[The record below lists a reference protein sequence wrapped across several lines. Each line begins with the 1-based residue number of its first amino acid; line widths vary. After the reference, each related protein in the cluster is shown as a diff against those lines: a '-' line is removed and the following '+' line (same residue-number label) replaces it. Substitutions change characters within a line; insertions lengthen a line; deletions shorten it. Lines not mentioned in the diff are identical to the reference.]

1 MKVKKISRRSFLK
14 FTAFTA
20 VGSAVSI
27 GGVVKYASDIEPKR
41 LKIERVTVKLANLP
55 EAFDG
60 VKIAQI
66 SDLHADDILTPED
79 VAQAVTFVNLLK
91 PDLVAITGDYVTQ
104 DSSYG
109 FPIAKALK
117 LLNAPLGCFAVLG
130 NHDYWGRV
138 EEIVEA
144 FDFHSLSLLKNQN
157 QSIER
162 DGKRIWIA
170 GVDDV
175 IERKQ
180 DLEKTLA
187 GVPANETIILLA
199 HEPDYAD
206 LVAADR
212 RVTLQLSG
220 HSHGGQI
227 RIPFYG
233 APILPP
239 LGKKYPWGLNQ
250 VGQMQ
255 VYTNQG
261 LGLVRWGAV
270 PAMRV
275 NCRPEVTLLT
285 LKRDEL

>member
-1 MKVKKISRRSFLK
+1 MS
-14 FTAFTA
+14 
-20 VGSAVSI
+20 SAVSI
-27 GGVVKYASDIEPKR
+27 GGYAYHIEPKW
-41 LKIERVTVKLANLP
+41 LKVERVPVKLANLP

-79 VAQAVTFVNLLK
+79 VAQVVTFVNLLK
-91 PDLVAITGDYVTQ
+91 PDLVVITGDYVTR

-144 FDFHSLSLLKNQN
+144 FDFHSLSLLKNQT

-162 DGKRIWIA
+162 DGSRIWIA

-175 IERKQ
+175 LERKQ

-212 RVTLQLSG
+212 RVMLQLSG

-233 APILPP
+233 APVLPP

-255 VYTNQG
+255 VYTNRG
-261 LGLVRWGAV
+261 LGVVRWAAV

-285 LKRDEL
+285 LKRAEL